1 MVNGIRILMAASA
14 VGLLAAGCSS
24 TSKEEPK
31 AAAAKSNDTVIRR
44 KPPGEN
50 KSYPNL
56 STVPKSRP
64 NVGTTQQ
71 RLEIEQGLY
80 ADRRNAR
87 HVDGPRAGDE
97 ERGGLPTTG
106 GGNVRAQV
114 ITPGAGGG
122 AVAQR
127 GRVRR
132 TAARRPNLALRVGR
146 GGYVTTIFFPN
157 DATTLPP
164 GAGRKIVQVA
174 RLHRYAGGTVQ
185 VVGHAVKG
193 GSAAKSAARARIV
206 ARGLISLGVPRGR
219 IRAANARDRQA
230 RFKDNSRNSRVDIF
244 ILGARRR

>member
-1 MVNGIRILMAASA
+1 MAYGIRILMAVSA

-24 TSKEEPK
+24 SSKDEPT
-31 AAAAKSNDTVIRR
+31 AAAAKSNDAKVRR

-50 KSYPNL
+50 KAYPNL

-97 ERGGLPTTG
+97 ERGGVATTTG
-106 GGNVRAQV
+106 RNVRAQV
-114 ITPGAGGG
+114 ITPGAGG
-122 AVAQR
+122 AVARR
-127 GRVRR
+127 GGVRR
-132 TAARRPNLALRVGR
+132 AAARRPDLALRVGR

-174 RLHRYAGGTVQ
+174 RLHRYAGGRVQ
-185 VVGHAVKG
+185 VVGHALKG

-206 ARGLISLGVPRGR
+206 ARGLISLGVPQGR
-219 IRAANARDRQA
+219 VRAANAGDRQA
-230 RFKDNSRNSRVDIF
+230 RYKDNSRNSRVDIF
-244 ILGARRR
+244 ILDARRR